1 MIRKTYSFILF
12 LFCNL
17 TTWAQQTYDLP
28 LAKPVNNDTT
38 NEAWSQQFLL
48 WLQAKGFSEVI
59 IR

>member
-28 LAKPVNNDTT
+28 LAKPVTT
-38 NEAWSQQFLL
+38 ITTTEFDIIDRGVTAIVLL
-48 WLQAKGFSEVI
+48 RL
-59 IR
+59 

>member
-28 LAKPVNNDTT
+28 LAKPLAKPVTT
-38 NEAWSQQFLL
+38 ITTTEAWSQQFLL
-48 WLQAKGFSEVI
+48 WLQARGFVK
-59 IR
+59 